1 MPAFPRC
8 SIVMPAFN
16 VEAYISEAIQS
27 VLAQS
32 VADWELIVV
41 DDGSYDRTVQAVR
54 AFQDPRLR
62 LLQQV
67 HAGVGAA
74 RNRGI
79 AESSSDMMI
88 FLDADDRLRPEALAQ
103 LMGALEQTPLACLAY
118 GEGVVMNTA
127 GQVFGAASGPLL
139 ARRPSGWVLR
149 DILQNNF
156 ILTGGVCIRMDCLRK
171 VGCFQTS
178 LLQGQDWE
186 LWCRLATVGKF
197 LYIGEEPVV
206 EYRLRPGSISRTLG
220 RTPAKALC
228 SVTAVFTNPEIRC
241 WFEACDLAQLQR
253 KREAAVYATAGTE
266 CVKTRNWAQA
276 RALFFES
283 LRRDCLRPRELV
295 LLGVSLLQW
304 LPLAVERRLK

>member
-1 MPAFPRC
+1 MPASPRC
-8 SIVMPAFN
+8 AIVMPAFN

-27 VLAQS
+27 ILAQS

-41 DDGSYDRTVQAVR
+41 DDGSYDGTVQAVR

-62 LLQQV
+62 LIQQV

-74 RNRGI
+74 RNQGI
-79 AESSSDMMI
+79 GESSSDMI
-88 FLDADDRLRPEALAQ
+88 VFLDADDRLRPEALAQ
-103 LMGALEQTPLACLAY
+103 LMGALAQTPLACLAY

-127 GQVFGAASGPLL
+127 GQVFGAANGPLL
-139 ARRPSGWVLR
+139 AHRPSGWVLR
-149 DILQNNF
+149 DILQSNF
-156 ILTGGVCIRMDCLRK
+156 ILTGGVCVRTDCLRK

-186 LWCRLATVGKF
+186 LWCRLATVGEF
-197 LYIGEEPVV
+197 LYIGRKPVV

-220 RTPAKALC
+220 RSPAKALD
-228 SVTAVFTNPEIRC
+228 SVETVFANPEIRC
-241 WFEACDLAQLQR
+241 WFAACELAQLQR
-253 KREAAVYATAGTE
+253 RREAAVYATAGTE
-266 CVKTRNWAQA
+266 CLKTRSWAQA
-276 RALFFES
+276 RALFCES

-304 LPLAVERRLK
+304 LPPTVERRLK

>member
-1 MPAFPRC
+1 
-8 SIVMPAFN
+8 MPAFN
-16 VEAYISEAIQS
+16 VAAYISEAIQS

-32 VADWELIVV
+32 VAEWELLVV
-41 DDGSYDRTVQAVR
+41 DDGSSDGTVRAVR
-54 AFQDPRLR
+54 AFQDQRLR
-62 LLQQV
+62 LIRQA

-79 AESSSDMMI
+79 AESRSDMI
-88 FLDADDRLRPEALAQ
+88 VFLDADDRLRPEALAQ
-103 LMGALEQTPLACLAY
+103 LLGALEQAPLACLAY

-127 GQVFGAASGPLL
+127 GQVFGTKRGPLL

-156 ILTGGVCIRMDCLRK
+156 ILTGGVCVRTDYLRK
-171 VGCFQTS
+171 VGYFQAP

-186 LWCRLATVGKF
+186 LWCRLATVGEF
-197 LYIGEEPVV
+197 LYIGGEPVV

-220 RTPAKALC
+220 RTPVTALC

-241 WFEACDLAQLQR
+241 WFEACELTQLQR

-266 CVKTRNWAQA
+266 CLKTRSWAQA
-276 RALFFES
+276 RTLFFES
-283 LRRDCLRPRELV
+283 LRRDCLRPREFV

-304 LPLAVERRLK
+304 LPLALERRLK

>member
-1 MPAFPRC
+1 MPTSPRC

-16 VEAYISEAIQS
+16 VEAYISEAVQS

-32 VADWELIVV
+32 VTDWELLVV
-41 DDGSYDRTVQAVR
+41 DDGSSDGTVQAVQ
-54 AFQDPRLR
+54 AFQDPRL
-62 LLQQV
+62 LLIQQA

-74 RNRGI
+74 RNQGI
-79 AESSSDMMI
+79 AESSSDI
-88 FLDADDRLRPEALAQ
+88 IVFLDADDRLRPGALAQ
-103 LMGALEQTPLACLAY
+103 LMGALAQTSLACLAY

-149 DILQNNF
+149 DILQSNF
-156 ILTGGVCIRMDCLRK
+156 ILTGGVCVRMDCLRK
-171 VGCFQTS
+171 VGYFQTS

-186 LWCRLATVGKF
+186 LWCRLATVGEF
-197 LYIGEEPVV
+197 LYIGREPVV

-220 RTPAKALC
+220 RTPEKALC
-228 SVTAVFTNPEIRC
+228 SVKAVFTNPEIRC
-241 WFEACDLAQLQR
+241 WFEPGELAQLQR

-266 CVKTRNWAQA
+266 CLKTRSWVQA

-283 LRRDCLRPRELV
+283 LRHDCLRPRELV

-304 LPLAVERRLK
+304 LPLVLERRLK

>member
-1 MPAFPRC
+1 MPASPRC

-27 VLAQS
+27 VLTQS
-32 VADWELIVV
+32 VTDWELIVV
-41 DDGSYDRTVQAVR
+41 DDGSCDGTVRTVG
-54 AFQDPRLR
+54 AFQDPRILLLR
-62 LLQQV
+62 QA

-79 AESSSDMMI
+79 AESHSDMI
-88 FLDADDRLRPEALAQ
+88 VFFDADDRLRPRALGR
-103 LMGALEQTPLACLAY
+103 LMDALEQTPRACLAY
-118 GEGVVMNTA
+118 GEGVVMHAN
-127 GQVFGAASGPLL
+127 GRVFGTERGPLL

-149 DILQNNF
+149 DILQSNF
-156 ILTGGVCIRMDCLRK
+156 ILTGGVCVRTDCLSK

-186 LWCRLATVGKF
+186 LWCRLATVGEF
-197 LYIGEEPVV
+197 LYIGGEPVV

-220 RTPAKALC
+220 KTPAKALC
-228 SVTAVFTNPEIRC
+228 SVATVFANPEIRR
-241 WFEACDLAQLQR
+241 WFEGCEVAHLQR

-266 CVKTRNWAQA
+266 CLKTCSWAQA
-276 RALFFES
+276 QALFFES

-295 LLGVSLLQW
+295 LLGVSLMRW
-304 LPLAVERRLK
+304 LPAALERRLK